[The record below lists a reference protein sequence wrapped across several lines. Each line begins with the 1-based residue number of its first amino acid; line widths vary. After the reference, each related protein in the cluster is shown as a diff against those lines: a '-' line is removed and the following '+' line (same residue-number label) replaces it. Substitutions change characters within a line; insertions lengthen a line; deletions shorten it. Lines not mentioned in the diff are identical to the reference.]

1 MIAPLK
7 SRLSSW
13 LRSLIN
19 RRDLEENMDAE
30 IQFHID
36 ARAADLASSG
46 LAPEEA
52 KRQARLE
59 FGAVATH
66 KDGMRT
72 SLGLRWWD
80 DLWTDLRYAA
90 RILRKSPGFTAI
102 AVGSLA
108 LAIGANTTIF
118 SIANEMLYERLG
130 VPHPEQLRLLAFRG
144 DKRVAVHSTWGELDP
159 IPGGGRRFTSFSYPV
174 YQQLRRDNHVLQ
186 DIFAFKEL
194 GRTNVT
200 VDGSAQAM
208 QLELVSGNL
217 FEQMQVSPAIGR
229 PILPSDDGAPGTGAI
244 AVISDGFWQRSFGRS
259 PSVIGKVITVN
270 TIPVTIIGVNPR
282 GFTGAKS
289 VQSSPD
295 LFMPLS
301 IIPLLH
307 ADIGRDGPI
316 LSSAKLFW
324 VQLMAR
330 TKPGVTDEQARAA
343 LDVSLS
349 AAIRGTLK
357 VNKDDTMPTFLL
369 DDGSRGLNVTGRE
382 FAKPVYVLLAFVGF
396 VLLLACANIANL
408 MLARASARQR
418 EMGVRLALGAGRSRI
433 LRQVLTESLMIS
445 AMGGFFGVFLYF
457 MGRSSLPK
465 LFINAWEQ
473 PDLVLPF
480 HWHVYA
486 FTAAVTILT
495 GILFG
500 VFPAYASTRAEIS
513 TALKEGTKTATRH
526 RKGFSGRAIV
536 AFQVAL
542 STMLVV
548 GAALFLRTLINLN
561 SIDPGFRADH
571 LLIFDLNPPSKQYPA
586 PKDVALHARIEEAL
600 RAVPGV
606 QSVSL
611 TDNPLVAN
619 NSSSGDFHIEGVPDI
634 KREQGDMTGV
644 TYLGDVGHDYL
655 STMGIPILFGR
666 GFTPQDVN
674 SPQRVAV
681 VNQTLVRQLFNGQ
694 NPVGKRFSTE
704 DGGTTHAKGALPSEP
719 GRQWTQII
727 GVIADTRYTDL
738 KTEPPPV
745 HFDLYNQLPEIGGVT
760 YVIRTQMPPESIAAS
775 LRAAVQKIDSN
786 LPLMDI
792 RTQQQQI
799 DATTQQERVFASLTA
814 GFGLLALALACVGI
828 YGIMAYTVSQRT
840 NEIGIRLALGAE
852 RAQVRTMILS
862 EASRLTILGILAGLA
877 TAFALAQLVK
887 SMLYGLT
894 ASDPISFAAAALLLL
909 TIALVAAWI
918 PALRASRV
926 EPMEALR
933 HE

>member
-1 MIAPLK
+1 
-7 SRLSSW
+7 
-13 LRSLIN
+13 
-19 RRDLEENMDAE
+19 
-30 IQFHID
+30 
-36 ARAADLASSG
+36 
-46 LAPEEA
+46 
-52 KRQARLE
+52 
-59 FGAVATH
+59 
-66 KDGMRT
+66 
-72 SLGLRWWD
+72 
-80 DLWTDLRYAA
+80 
-90 RILRKSPGFTAI
+90 
-102 AVGSLA
+102 
-108 LAIGANTTIF
+108 
-118 SIANEMLYERLG
+118 
-130 VPHPEQLRLLAFRG
+130 
-144 DKRVAVHSTWGELDP
+144 
-159 IPGGGRRFTSFSYPV
+159 
-174 YQQLRRDNHVLQ
+174 
-186 DIFAFKEL
+186 
-194 GRTNVT
+194 
-200 VDGSAQAM
+200 M
-208 QLELVSGNL
+208 QLELVSGN
-217 FEQMQVSPAIGR
+217 FYDQMQVRPAIGR
-229 PILPSDDGAPGTGAI
+229 TILPSDDGAPATGAV

-259 PSVIGKVITVN
+259 PTVLGKVITVN
-270 TIPVTIIGVNPR
+270 TIPITIIGVNPR

-301 IIPLLH
+301 MIPLLR
-307 ADIGRDGPI
+307 AEIGTNGSF
-316 LSSAKLFW
+316 LSSTREFW
-324 VQLMAR
+324 LQLMAR
-330 TKPGVTDEQARAA
+330 TKPGVSDEQARAA

-349 AAIRGTLK
+349 AAIRGTMK
-357 VNKDDTMPTFLL
+357 VNKDDTLPTLLL
-369 DDGSRGLNVTGRE
+369 DDGSKGLNHSGRE
-382 FAKPVYVLLAFVGF
+382 FAKPLYVLLVFVGF

-465 LFINAWEQ
+465 LFINSWEQ

-480 HWHVYA
+480 HWPVYA

-495 GILFG
+495 GIFFG
-500 VFPAYASTRAEIS
+500 VAPAYASTRAEIG

-526 RKGFSGRAIV
+526 RRGFSGRAIV

-561 SIDPGFRADH
+561 SIDPGFRTDH
-571 LLIFDLNPPSKQYPA
+571 LLLFDLNPPSKQYPA
-586 PKDVALHARIEEAL
+586 PKDVALQARVEEAL
-600 RAVPGV
+600 RSVPGV

-611 TDNPLVAN
+611 TDTPLVAN
-619 NSSSGDFHIEGVPDI
+619 NSTSDDFNIEGAPEI
-634 KREQGDMTGV
+634 KRELGDRTGI
-644 TYLGDVGHDYL
+644 TYSGDVGHDFL
-655 STMGIPILFGR
+655 STMGIPVLIGR
-666 GFTPQDVN
+666 GFTAQDV
-674 SPQRVAV
+674 SSTQRVAV

-694 NPVGKRFSTE
+694 NPIGKRFSIDDTSKPDPKWTE
-704 DGGTTHAKGALPSEP
+704 
-719 GRQWTQII
+719 II
-727 GVIADTRYTDL
+727 GVIADTRYSNL
-738 KTEPPPV
+738 KEEPPPI

-760 YVIRTQMPPESIAAS
+760 YVIRTQISPESIVPS
-775 LRAAVQKIDSN
+775 LRAAVQKIDTN

-799 DATTQQERVFASLTA
+799 DATTQQERIFASLTA

-852 RAQVRTMILS
+852 RSQVRSMILS
-862 EASRLTILGILAGLA
+862 EASRLTILGVLAGLA
-877 TAFALAQLVK
+877 AAFALAQLVK

-894 ASDPISFAAAALLLL
+894 ATDPTSFFAAALLLL
-909 TIALVAAWI
+909 AIALLAAWI

>member
-1 MIAPLK
+1 MITRLK
-7 SRLSSW
+7 SW
-13 LRSLIN
+13 LRSILD
-19 RRDLEENMDAE
+19 RRRLEDNMEAE

-36 ARAADLASSG
+36 TRAADLISSG

-52 KRQARLE
+52 KRRARLE
-59 FGAVATH
+59 FGAIASH

-72 SLGLRWWD
+72 SLGLRWAD
-80 DLWTDLRYAA
+80 DLWCDLRYAA

-118 SIANEMLYERLG
+118 SVANEMLYERLG

-144 DKRVAVHSTWGELDP
+144 DKNVVVHSTWGDLIP
-159 IPGGGRRFTSFSYPV
+159 LPGGGRRYTSFSYPV

-186 DIFAFKEL
+186 DIFAFKDL
-194 GRTNVT
+194 GRSNVT
-200 VDGSAQAM
+200 VNGNAQAL
-208 QLELVSGNL
+208 QLELVSGN
-217 FEQMQVSPAIGR
+217 FYNQMQVKPAIGR
-229 PILPSDDGAPGTGAI
+229 AILPSDDGAPSTGAV

-259 PSVIGKVITVN
+259 PNVIGKVISVN
-270 TIPVTIIGVNPR
+270 TIPVTIIGVNPH

-301 IIPLLH
+301 MIPLLRSE
-307 ADIGRDGPI
+307 IGTSGSL
-316 LSSAKLFW
+316 LSSAKEFW

-330 TKPGVTDEQARAA
+330 TKPGVSDEQARAA

-349 AAIRGTLK
+349 AAIRGTMK
-357 VNKDDTMPTFLL
+357 VNKDDTIPTFIL
-369 DDGSRGLNVTGRE
+369 DDGSRGMNHSGRGY
-382 FAKPVYVLLAFVGF
+382 AKPLHVLLALVGF

-418 EMGVRLALGAGRSRI
+418 EMGVRLALGAGRLRI

-445 AMGGFFGVFLYF
+445 ALGGLAGLTLGYL
-457 MGRSSLPK
+457 GRSSVPK
-465 LFINAWEQ
+465 LLASAWEQ
-473 PDLVLPF
+473 TDLNLPF
-480 HWHVYA
+480 HWRVFA
-486 FTAAVTILT
+486 FTATVTILT
-495 GILFG
+495 ALLFG
-500 VFPAYASTRAEIS
+500 IAPAYASTRAEIG
-513 TALKEGTKTATRH
+513 TALKEGTKTSTRH

-561 SIDPGFRADH
+561 SIDPGFRTDH
-571 LLIFDLNPPSKQYPA
+571 LLLFDLNPPSKQYPA
-586 PKDVALHARIEEAL
+586 PQDVALHTRIEEAL

-619 NSSSGDFHIEGVPDI
+619 NSSSEYFYVEGASEV
-634 KREQGDMTGV
+634 KRDRDDRTDLTCV
-644 TYLGDVGHDYL
+644 GDVGHDFL
-655 STMGIPILFGR
+655 STMGIPILLGR
-666 GFTPQDVN
+666 GFAPQDAH
-674 SPQRVAV
+674 STQRVAV
-681 VNQTLVRQLFNGQ
+681 VNQTLVRQFFNGQ
-694 NPVGKRFSTE
+694 NPVGKRFFVDDSSKADRE
-704 DGGTTHAKGALPSEP
+704 SV
-719 GRQWTQII
+719 QII
-727 GVIADTRYTDL
+727 GVVGDTRYTNL
-738 KTEPPPV
+738 KEEPPPI
-745 HFDLYNQLPEIGGVT
+745 HFDLYNQQPVIGGVT
-760 YVIRTQMPPESIAAS
+760 YIIRTQMPPESITPS
-775 LRAAVQKIDSN
+775 LRAAVQKIDTN
-786 LPLMDI
+786 LPLMDV

-814 GFGLLALALACVGI
+814 GFGLLALALACVGV

-852 RAQVRTMILS
+852 RTQVRSMILS
-862 EASRLTILGILAGLA
+862 EASRLTILGVLAGLA
-877 TAFALAQLVK
+877 AAFALAQLVK

-894 ASDPISFAAAALLLL
+894 ATDPTSFAAAALLLL
-909 TIALVAAWI
+909 TIALLAAWI

>member
-1 MIAPLK
+1 MSAQSRLK
-7 SRLSSW
+7 SW
-13 LRSLIN
+13 IRSLFT
-19 RRDLEENMDAE
+19 RRRLEQNMDE
-30 IQFHID
+30 ELCFHIE
-36 ARAADLASSG
+36 ARAADIERRG
-46 LAPEEA
+46 LGQEEA

-59 FGAVATH
+59 FGSVAMH
-66 KDGMRT
+66 KDEMRY
-72 SLGLRWWD
+72 SVGLRWWD
-80 DLWTDLRYAA
+80 DLWCDLRYAV

-118 SIANEMLYERLG
+118 SVANEMLFERLG
-130 VPHPEQLRLLAFRG
+130 VPHPEQLRLFAFNG
-144 DKRVAVHSTWGELDP
+144 DKRVTVHSTWGELNP
-159 IPGGGRRFTSFSYPV
+159 LPGGGRRYTSFSYPV
-174 YQQLRRDNHVLQ
+174 YQQLRRDNHSLQ

-194 GRTNVT
+194 GRANVT
-200 VDGSAQAM
+200 ADGSALGLA
-208 QLELVSGNL
+208 LELVSGN
-217 FEQMQVSPAIGR
+217 FYEQMQVTPVTGR
-229 PILPSDDGAPGTGAI
+229 PILPSDDGAPSTGAV

-270 TIPVTIIGVNPR
+270 TVPVTIIGVNPQ

-289 VQSSPD
+289 VQSSPE

-301 IIPLLH
+301 MIPLLR
-307 ADIGRDGPI
+307 AEIGAHGSL
-316 LSSAKLFW
+316 LSSASLYW

-330 TKPGVTDEQARAA
+330 RKTGVSDEQARAA

-357 VNKDDTMPTFLL
+357 VNKDDTMPILML
-369 DDGSRGLNVTGRE
+369 DDGSKGLNHAGRE
-382 FAKPVYVLLAFVGF
+382 FAKPIYVLLALVGF

-408 MLARASARQR
+408 MLARASVRQR

-445 AMGGFFGVFLYF
+445 TLGGLLGLILGYL
-457 MGRSSLPK
+457 GRSSIPK
-465 LFINAWEQ
+465 LLASAWEQ
-473 PDLVLPF
+473 SDLNLPF
-480 HWHVYA
+480 HWRVFA
-486 FTAAVTILT
+486 FTAGVTIFT

-500 VFPAYASTRAEIS
+500 LAPAYASTRAEIG

-526 RKGFSGRAIV
+526 RKGWSGRAIV

-561 SIDPGFRADH
+561 SIDPGFRTDH
-571 LLIFDLNPPSKQYPA
+571 LLLFDLNPPSKQYPA
-586 PKDVALHARIEEAL
+586 PKDVALHARIEETL
-600 RAVPGV
+600 RSVPGV
-606 QSVSL
+606 QSVTL
-611 TDNPLVAN
+611 TDNTLVAN
-619 NSSSGDFHIEGVPDI
+619 NMSSGDFYIEGVPEV
-634 KREQGDMTGV
+634 KRERGDVTGI
-644 TYLGDVGHDYL
+644 TYYGDVGHDFL
-655 STMGIPILFGR
+655 STMGIPILLGR
-666 GFTPQDVN
+666 GFSPQDVN
-674 SPQRVAV
+674 STQQVAV

-694 NPVGKRFSTE
+694 NPIGKRFST
-704 DGGTTHAKGALPSEP
+704 DDSSK
-719 GRQWTQII
+719 RDRKWIQII
-727 GVIADTRYTDL
+727 GVIADTRYSDL

-745 HFDLYNQLPEIGGVT
+745 HFDLYHQLPEIGGVT
-760 YVIRTQMPPESIAAS
+760 YIIRTQMQPEAIAPS
-775 LRAAVQKIDSN
+775 LRAAVQKIDTN

-792 RTQQQQI
+792 RSQQQQI

-852 RAQVRTMILS
+852 RKQVRGMVLK
-862 EASRLTILGILAGLA
+862 EAGWLAVLGVVAGLVV
-877 TAFALAQLVK
+877 ALGLSQLVK
-887 SMLYGLT
+887 TMLYGLKP
-894 ASDPISFAAAALLLL
+894 ADPASFASAGCLLLSV
-909 TIALVAAWI
+909 AVVAAWI

>member
-1 MIAPLK
+1 M
-7 SRLSSW
+7 
-13 LRSLIN
+13 
-19 RRDLEENMDAE
+19 EAE
-30 IQFHID
+30 VQFHID
-36 ARAADLASSG
+36 ARAADLIRNG

-59 FGAVATH
+59 FGAIASH

-72 SLGLRWWD
+72 SLGLRWAD
-80 DLWTDLRYAA
+80 DLWCDLRYAA

-118 SIANEMLYERLG
+118 SVANEMLYERLG

-144 DKRVAVHSTWGELDP
+144 DKNVVVHSTWGDLEP
-159 IPGGGRRFTSFSYPV
+159 HSRRRPTLHTSFSYPV
-174 YQQLRRDNHVLQ
+174 YQQLRHDNHVRPGHLRLQ
-186 DIFAFKEL
+186 RHRPHQRHRRRIRPGHATRARL
-194 GRTNVT
+194 R
-200 VDGSAQAM
+200 
-208 QLELVSGNL
+208 QLLRADASH
-217 FEQMQVSPAIGR
+217 PAIGR
-229 PILPSDDGAPGTGAI
+229 AILPSDDGAPSTGAVAI
-244 AVISDGFWQRSFGRS
+244 ISDGFWQRSFGRS
-259 PSVIGKVITVN
+259 PDVIGKVITVN

-301 IIPLLH
+301 MIPLLR
-307 ADIGRDGPI
+307 AEIGTNGSF
-316 LSSAKLFW
+316 LSSTRVFW

-330 TKPGVTDEQARAA
+330 TKPGVSDEQARAA

-349 AAIRGTLK
+349 AAIRGTMK
-357 VNKDDTMPTFLL
+357 VKKDDTMPTLLL
-369 DDGSRGLNVTGRE
+369 DDGSRGLNHSGRE
-382 FAKPVYVLLAFVGF
+382 FAKPLYVLLALVGF

-457 MGRSSLPK
+457 LGRSSLPK

-473 PDLVLPF
+473 PDLILPF
-480 HWHVYA
+480 HWHVFV

-500 VFPAYASTRAEIS
+500 VAPAYASTRAEIG

-526 RKGFSGRAIV
+526 RKGFSGSAIV

-561 SIDPGFRADH
+561 SIDPGFRTDH
-571 LLIFDLNPPSKQYPA
+571 LLLFDLNPPSKQYPA
-586 PKDVALHARIEEAL
+586 PKDVALHARVEEAL

-619 NSSSGDFHIEGVPDI
+619 NSTSDDFNIEGAPEV
-634 KREQGDMTGV
+634 KRERGDRTGI
-644 TYLGDVGHDYL
+644 TYSGDVGHDFL
-655 STMGIPILFGR
+655 STMGIPILVGR

-674 SPQRVAV
+674 SLQRVAV

-694 NPVGKRFSTE
+694 NPIGKRFSIDDTSKPNPQM
-704 DGGTTHAKGALPSEP
+704 DRDHRRRRRHPLLQPQRRASTHPLRSLQPTSRDRRRHLHHPHPDAARIHHPLPARRRPENRHATFPS
-719 GRQWTQII
+719 WTS
-727 GVIADTRYTDL
+727 APSNSKST
-738 KTEPPPV
+738 PPPSRSASS
-745 HFDLYNQLPEIGGVT
+745 PAS
-760 YVIRTQMPPESIAAS
+760 PPAS
-775 LRAAVQKIDSN
+775 DSS
-786 LPLMDI
+786 LSLSP
-792 RTQQQQI
+792 
-799 DATTQQERVFASLTA
+799 AS
-814 GFGLLALALACVGI
+814 
-828 YGIMAYTVSQRT
+828 
-840 NEIGIRLALGAE
+840 
-852 RAQVRTMILS
+852 
-862 EASRLTILGILAGLA
+862 AS
-877 TAFALAQLVK
+877 
-887 SMLYGLT
+887 T
-894 ASDPISFAAAALLLL
+894 ASWPTPSPSAP
-909 TIALVAAWI
+909 T
-918 PALRASRV
+918 RSASAS
-926 EPMEALR
+926 PSAPNA
-933 HE
+933 HKSAP